1 MYKSSLVKNFSL
13 NRIQTTMYFSL
24 YTKNMC
30 LPNLA
35 LLDDMSQFGMDYF
48 IKQKFKID
56 VNEDSLLRTS
66 G

>member
-1 MYKSSLVKNFSL
+1 
-13 NRIQTTMYFSL
+13 MYFSL

-56 VNEDSLLRTS
+56 VNEDSLLRNS